1 MFLCVT
7 GAPQVEEIVNGK
19 DGIAAAARKGL
30 VVVDTSTSEPATTTK
45 MRESLAGAG
54 VLFVDAPLART
65 PVEAELGKLN
75 IMVGA
80 DDATFAALKPVLQAF
95 CENIIHAGP
104 PGHGLMIKLINNFVA
119 QAIATATAEAC
130 ATAAKA
136 GVSLRKVH
144 EVISAGAV
152 NSGIFQMMVGK
163 MLDNHGDLTGL
174 KFTLVNAMKDLR
186 YYTHFAESLPGV
198 RHRRRG
204 GAPEPRQREPAGLRR
219 QVRRVADRSAGEARR
234 RGDRAALTPSPRPDR
249 QLASEA
255 ARSRRHAIPRPTC
268 GRRGARAPLR
278 GHRLHARPHTGAL
291 AFGVDVR
298 AGNRDPG
305 IAPGLGALAD
315 GDWDAV
321 IDTSGYL
328 PRCVSASTRLLAE
341 RVPHYLF
348 VSSLSVYADGSV
360 AGQDESAARRGTRRS
375 GVSEDIAAR
384 LRRIEGGLRAAGASR
399 RSTSAPT
406 SSVLD

>member
-1 MFLCVT
+1 MNAATGAKPRIGFIGLGLMGHGIAKNLVTKGYPLTVRAHRNRKPLEDLIAAGAREAPTSADVARASDIVFLCVT

-54 VLFVDAPLART
+54 VLFVYAPLART

-80 DDATFAALKPVLQAF
+80 D
-95 CENIIHAGP
+95 
-104 PGHGLMIKLINNFVA
+104 GLMIKLINNFVA
-119 QAIATATAEAC
+119 QAIAAATAEAC

-186 YYTHFAESLPGV
+186 YYTHFAESLPVCGIV
-198 RHRRRG
+198 
-204 GAPEPRQREPAGLRR
+204 
-219 QVRRVADRSAGEARR
+219 GEAVHQSLVNANLLGF
-234 RGDRAALTPSPRPDR
+234 GDKYVASLIEAQEKLAGVAIVPR
-249 QLASEA
+249 
-255 ARSRRHAIPRPTC
+255 
-268 GRRGARAPLR
+268 
-278 GHRLHARPHTGAL
+278 
-291 AFGVDVR
+291 
-298 AGNRDPG
+298 
-305 IAPGLGALAD
+305 
-315 GDWDAV
+315 
-321 IDTSGYL
+321 
-328 PRCVSASTRLLAE
+328 
-341 RVPHYLF
+341 
-348 VSSLSVYADGSV
+348 
-360 AGQDESAARRGTRRS
+360 
-375 GVSEDIAAR
+375 
-384 LRRIEGGLRAAGASR
+384 
-399 RSTSAPT
+399 
-406 SSVLD
+406 